1 MIKAVIFDFDGTL
14 SIRQEGAYG
23 IYEDYFRRYFSDMD
37 EIGFEAVLQ
46 DMMLYECNGTISMKN
61 RVANFRKKY
70 GEYLPEGFEQE
81 FLPYYYAHMH
91 EYTVAREGIKEVLG
105 QLKGK
110 YRLGILS
117 NGDSFSQHAKI
128 RQIGV
133 EEYFDAVIVSDDYGI
148 DKPDQ
153 EIFAKMCEL
162 LDVKAEECVMIGDV
176 FSSDIL
182 GAVRCG
188 MTPIW
193 IKTDNDRPVHFY
205 QGYVIKRPEEI
216 PGILEEIE
224 KGETE

>member
-1 MIKAVIFDFDGTL
+1 MIFDFDGTL
-14 SIRQEGAYG
+14 SVRQEGAYG
-23 IYEDYFRRYFSDMD
+23 IYEEYFRRYFSDLD
-37 EIGFEAVLQ
+37 DIGFEAVLQ

-61 RVANFRKKY
+61 RIANFRKKY
-70 GEYLPEGFEQE
+70 ELPEGFEQE
-81 FLPYYYAHMH
+81 FLPYYYRHMY
-91 EYTVAREGIKEVLG
+91 EYTVPRKGMKEVLE

-128 RQIGV
+128 EKTGF
-133 EEYFDAVIVSDDYGI
+133 ESCFDAIIVSDDYGI
-148 DKPDQ
+148 DKPSE

-182 GAVRCG
+182 GAYRCG

-193 IKTDNDRPVHFY
+193 ITSDRDRPAHFY
-205 QGYVIKRPEEI
+205 RGYRIERAEEI
-216 PGILEEIE
+216 LDILNELRKE
-224 KGETE
+224 ETE